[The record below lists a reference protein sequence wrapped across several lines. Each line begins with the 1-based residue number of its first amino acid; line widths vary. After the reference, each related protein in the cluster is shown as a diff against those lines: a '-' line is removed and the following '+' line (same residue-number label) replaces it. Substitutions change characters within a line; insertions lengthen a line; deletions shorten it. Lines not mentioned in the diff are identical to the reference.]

1 MASVAELVEDVAK
14 IMGERVET
22 VNAYA
27 RALIDAGELPKSRG
41 RAIAQVTTKDIAV
54 LFTAVALEPKIK
66 DVSQVVS
73 DYLSMGLAGVPIGA
87 PDSISFTALDWI
99 KGILEEIYSDPQTD
113 EDKAARKLRVD
124 QEIVFV
130 SNWPEIEVREADQS
144 TIVRFK
150 RGSALFWNG
159 YHKRTTVL
167 SCRAFLLLGFDN
179 NRSYINQA
187 DA

>member
-1 MASVAELVEDVAK
+1 MASVSELVEDVASA
-14 IMGERVET
+14 MGERVET

-27 RALIDAGELPKSRG
+27 RALIDAGELPKSKG
-41 RAIAQVTTKDIAV
+41 RAIATVSNRDVVT

-66 DVSQVVS
+66 DTAQVVT
-73 DYLSMGLAGVPIGA
+73 DYLSMTAGVPVGA
-87 PDSISFTALDWI
+87 PHSISFTARDW
-99 KGILEEIYSDPQTD
+99 LESMLGTIYDEALTD
-113 EDKAARKLRVD
+113 EDKASRKAMID

-130 SNWPEIEVREADQS
+130 SNGPEIEVRAEDQS

-167 SCRAFLLLGFDN
+167 SCRAFLFLGLGNGRGYTKWEND
-179 NRSYINQA
+179 
-187 DA
+187 